1 MKAII
6 MAMIIGTYS
15 PQWGHT
21 ALAEGFGKLYAL
33 RSLPGGSSLCVFDM
47 PSDIPGIITLDD
59 LTPKAEFRTPGE
71 HSCHITLL
79 EHQAVLSDY
88 TSGTMSLFDLDAEGM
103 PVGEPQVI
111 GFEGCGPDPVRQ
123 TSPHIHSSWVSPDG
137 KSIVVVDLGCDRIY
151 RYDIRE
157 GRVELLTKETFAL
170 PAGCGPRHCAF
181 SQDGTRL
188 YVATELSDEV
198 LVYSFPEM
206 TLMQRCL
213 TNDVHPRGGGHVILS
228 PDGQYLYVS
237 SRLENDGI
245 AIFKVSEDGLIEKC
259 GYQPTGSHPRHFAI
273 SHDGKTL
280 ACAARDGRVL
290 EIFDISPADG
300 SLNKQT
306 EYNIDKPVFVL
317 SMGMTGPMSD
327 HLPG

>member
-1 MKAII
+1 MKFLL
-6 MAMIIGTYS
+6 MAMIIGTYC

-47 PSDIPGIITLDD
+47 PADISGLVMLDD

-71 HSCHITLL
+71 HSCYITLL

-88 TSGTMSLFDLDAEGM
+88 TSGTLSLFELDAAGM

-137 KSIVVVDLGCDRIY
+137 KSIIVVDLGCDRIY
-151 RYDIRE
+151 RYGISG
-157 GRVELLTKETFAL
+157 GRINVDSQETFAL
-170 PAGCGPRHCAF
+170 PSGCGPRHCAF
-181 SQDGTRL
+181 SHDGTRL

-206 TLMQRCL
+206 TLLQRCL
-213 TNDVHPRGGGHVILS
+213 TNDSHPHGGGHIVLS

-245 AIFKVSEDGLIEKC
+245 AIFKVSEDGLIKKC

-273 SHDGKTL
+273 SQDGKTL
-280 ACAARDGRVL
+280 VCATRDSGTL
-290 EIFDISPADG
+290 EVFSIDPSTG
-300 SLNKQT
+300 SLHIKEQHKA
-306 EYNIDKPVFVL
+306 DKPVFVIL
-317 SMGMTGPMSD
+317 K
-327 HLPG
+327 